1 MHVEPRLE
9 HLPGFTNLPVRLM
22 PGVDLRRALE
32 QVLAEQRVGAGFVV
46 AGIGSLRPA
55 QIRLAGANGPMHLD
69 EDVELLSL
77 SGSLSAAGSHLH
89 LSVSLADGRVL
100 GGHVAYGCIVRTTAE
115 VLLALL
121 PAWQFA
127 REHDVRTGY
136 DELVVR
142 PAAGRPPVT

>member
-1 MHVEPRLE
+1 MS
-9 HLPGFTNLPVRLM
+9 LPVRLS

-32 QVLAEQRVGAGFVV
+32 QVLTQHGVEAGFVL
-46 AGIGSLRPA
+46 AGIGSLRPV
-55 QIRLAGANGPMHLD
+55 QVRLAGADNPMCLG

-77 SGSLSAAGSHLH
+77 SGSLSAGSSHLH
-89 LSVSLADGRVL
+89 LSVSLPDGRVV
-100 GGHVAYGCIVRTTAE
+100 GGHVAYGCTVRTTAE

-121 PAWQFA
+121 PDWRFS

-142 PAAGRPPVT
+142 PAAGRPPVP